1 MSDDLLNH
9 YNRELGA
16 LRRLA
21 AEFARAHPNVAG
33 RLRLSENAVE
43 DPHVSRL
50 LEGAALL
57 NARIRQKID
66 DEFPELTDALLDHLY
81 PHYLAPIPSMAI
93 VELSCQKDLA
103 GSFTV
108 PAHTEIET
116 EPVKGETC
124 RFATTQN
131 VKLWPVAIEDA
142 RLLSRPLI
150 APESRTTGS
159 AVAALRLTLR
169 CRAPDQSF
177 ANLGIDSLRFFL
189 RGPASITHPLYELM
203 GASTVALAV
212 AESADDPN
220 ALFLRPEALYKAG
233 FGSDEGVLPTPARA
247 AVGYRLLT
255 EYFVFPE
262 KFLFFEVGGLRPK
275 TARLGSTLQLYLFF
289 YRGRPE
295 LEKLVGTGCFGI
307 NCVPIVN
314 LFPQRAEPIRLTRTQ
329 SEYRVVP
336 DVRRPEALEV
346 YSIERVTA
354 TSPDGETMTYRPFY
368 SVSHAAGAPTESHFW
383 YAARRPNAAGGPA
396 LESYLTLVDLDL
408 DPQQPANGV
417 LSGDTQCTNRD
428 LPARLPFGGG
438 HPILRLVKP
447 LAAVTAVTAVT
458 APTATL
464 RLPNR
469 EQGRWRLV
477 SHLLLNHLSVTG
489 GGQGADALKEML
501 RLYDYRDS
509 PDTRAVI
516 DAIAG
521 IRSQQRTAR
530 VPGERG
536 AVCRGIDIDML
547 LEDTAG
553 AESGIYLLTAV
564 LERVFALQATIN
576 SFTRLS
582 ASVRGKPEVTYRWPA
597 RAGDRPLL

>member
-21 AEFARAHPNVAG
+21 AEFARAHPTVAG
-33 RLRLSENAVE
+33 RLRLSESAVE

-57 NARIRQKID
+57 NARIRQKIE

-108 PAHTEIET
+108 PAQTEIET
-116 EPVKGETC
+116 EPVKSEPC
-124 RFATTQN
+124 RFTTTQS
-131 VKLWPVAIEDA
+131 VKLWPVTLEDA
-142 RLLSRPLI
+142 RLLSRPLV
-150 APESRTTGS
+150 APESRATGN
-159 AVAALRLTLR
+159 AVAALRLQLR
-169 CRAPDQSF
+169 CRAPEQTF
-177 ANLGIDSLRFFL
+177 AALGLDSLRFYL

-203 GASTVALAV
+203 GASLVAVAV
-212 AESADDPN
+212 AESASDPE
-220 ALFLRPEALYKAG
+220 ALFLRPEVLYRPG
-233 FGSDEGVLPTPARA
+233 FAADEGVLPTPARA

-255 EYFVFPE
+255 EFFVFPE
-262 KFLFFEVGGLRPK
+262 KFLCFEVGGLRPK

-289 YRGRPE
+289 SRSRPE
-295 LEKLVGTGCFGI
+295 LEKLVDVGSFGL
-307 NCVPIVN
+307 NCVPVVN

-329 SEYRVVP
+329 PEYRVVP
-336 DVRRPEALEV
+336 DVRRPDALEV

-354 TSPDGETMTYRPFY
+354 TSPDGESMTYRPFY
-368 SVSHAAGAPTESHFW
+368 SVSHAASAPAKSHFW
-383 YAARRPNAAGGPA
+383 YAARRPGTAGGSA

-408 DPQQPANGV
+408 DPQQPANWV
-417 LSGDTQCTNRD
+417 LSIDTYCTNRD

-438 HPILRLVKP
+438 HPVLKLVKP
-447 LAAVTAVTAVT
+447 LGAVTSVTAVT
-458 APTATL
+458 APTTTL

-489 GGQGADALKEML
+489 GAPGADALKEML

-516 DAIAG
+516 DAIAS

-536 AVCRGIDIDML
+536 AICRGIDIEML
-547 LEDTAG
+547 LEDSVG
-553 AESGIYLLTAV
+553 PESGIYLLTAV
-564 LERVFALQATIN
+564 LERVFALQAAIN

>member
-1 MSDDLLNH
+1 
-9 YNRELGA
+9 
-16 LRRLA
+16 
-21 AEFARAHPNVAG
+21 
-33 RLRLSENAVE
+33 
-43 DPHVSRL
+43 
-50 LEGAALL
+50 
-57 NARIRQKID
+57 
-66 DEFPELTDALLDHLY
+66 
-81 PHYLAPIPSMAI
+81 
-93 VELSCQKDLA
+93 
-103 GSFTV
+103 
-108 PAHTEIET
+108 
-116 EPVKGETC
+116 
-124 RFATTQN
+124 
-131 VKLWPVAIEDA
+131 
-142 RLLSRPLI
+142 
-150 APESRTTGS
+150 
-159 AVAALRLTLR
+159 
-169 CRAPDQSF
+169 
-177 ANLGIDSLRFFL
+177 
-189 RGPASITHPLYELM
+189 
-203 GASTVALAV
+203 
-212 AESADDPN
+212 
-220 ALFLRPEALYKAG
+220 
-233 FGSDEGVLPTPARA
+233 
-247 AVGYRLLT
+247 
-255 EYFVFPE
+255 
-262 KFLFFEVGGLRPK
+262 
-275 TARLGSTLQLYLFF
+275 
-289 YRGRPE
+289 
-295 LEKLVGTGCFGI
+295 
-307 NCVPIVN
+307 
-314 LFPQRAEPIRLTRTQ
+314 
-329 SEYRVVP
+329 
-336 DVRRPEALEV
+336 
-346 YSIERVTA
+346 
-354 TSPDGETMTYRPFY
+354 MTYRPFY

-408 DPQQPANGV
+408 DPQQPANWV
-417 LSGDTQCTNRD
+417 LSVDTQCTNRD